1 MPTAQ
6 PPLLVLAS
14 ASASRLAVLRAA
26 GLQPVVMVSDVDE
39 QRVSAAH
46 PRAAPGVLAAL
57 LAAAKARA
65 VAAALAG
72 RDSELTRGRDPV
84 LVLGCDSLLERDGRH
99 YGKPGSRA
107 EARGWWQQ
115 RRGGVAVLHTGH
127 HLLRL
132 APAGAAP
139 LEAAALSSTRIRFAD
154 IGDDDLDRYLASGEA
169 DGVCGGFTLEGRSAA
184 FLTGID
190 GDAGAVIGVSVS
202 VLGKL
207 LAELG
212 VRLTDLWAPP
222 G

>member
-1 MPTAQ
+1 MPTVQ

-14 ASASRLAVLRAA
+14 ASASRLGVLRAA

-39 QRVSAAH
+39 QRVGAAH
-46 PRAAPGVLAAL
+46 PQAAPAALAAL
-57 LAAAKARA
+57 LAAAKART
-65 VAAALAG
+65 VAAALTR
-72 RDSELTRGRDPV
+72 RDSELTRGRRPV
-84 LVLGCDSLLERDGRH
+84 LVLGCDSLLERDGQQ

-107 EARGWWQQ
+107 QARGWWQQ
-115 RRGGVAVLHTGH
+115 RRGGEAVLHTGH

-132 APAGAAP
+132 AAAGAAP

-154 IGDDDLDRYLASGEA
+154 IEDDDLDRYLASGEA

-184 FLTGID
+184 FLAGID

-202 VLGKL
+202 VLREL